1 MNNFIDI
8 HTHKESGDK
17 HALNNIIANQDYTI
31 NPTKYYSIGIHPWYL
46 DTDVILQ
53 EQLKKIVQEIKA
65 NPQIIAIGE
74 CGLDKLINQSLDKQQ
89 TIFDKQ
95 IELSETFQKPLIIH
109 CVKYWQEIIN
119 IHKTIKPK
127 MPWIIH
133 GFRGKPQLAE
143 DLLKN
148 NIYLSVGEHFNKN
161 SLQIIPTKNLF
172 IETDESKLDIKNI
185 YNKVANTLN
194 ISIDYLQQQI
204 TENAQNI
211 GLNALT

>member
-46 DTDVILQ
+46 DTDAIIQ
-53 EQLKKIVQEIKA
+53 EQIEKMVLEIKA
-65 NPQIIAIGE
+65 NPKIIAIGE
-74 CGLDKLINQSLDKQQ
+74 CGLDKLINLSLDNQQ
-89 TIFDKQ
+89 TLFDKQ

-119 IHKTIKPK
+119 IHKTIKPQ

-148 NIYLSVGEHFNKN
+148 NIYLSVGEHFNKD
-161 SLQIIPTKNLF
+161 SLQIIPTKKLF

-185 YNKVANTLN
+185 YNKVANSLN
-194 ISIDYLQQQI
+194 IAIDYLQRQI

>member
-1 MNNFIDI
+1 MNDFIDI

-17 HALNNIIANQDYTI
+17 HALNNIIVNQDYTVD
-31 NPTKYYSIGIHPWYL
+31 PTKYYSIGIHPWYL